1 MRPERVRRRSAASQ
15 LQSLECL
22 GCLALVPSRSDVVLL
37 PFFFWK
43 NEKEKKREGE
53 TIISLSTKVACHSP
67 ELLPGRFSS
76 PSPWL
81 CRALALASGRES
93 ASPRCVLRAALPEAD
108 WLTDCSPASLDCQLV
123 GEGATPTHSALSN
136 LPTHQPLSPMTHLV
150 DCVVTGASGA
160 VKRPSDEGSTFCF
173 FLGYYETDL
182 KMFENAMWKFKNL
195 KSDKVSLKV
204 VLKVSW
210 NRDSPQLKFGCQV
223 RTIKEVQN

>member
-1 MRPERVRRRSAASQ
+1 MSRVSCSCPIPQR
-15 LQSLECL
+15 C
-22 GCLALVPSRSDVVLL
+22 GALTFLFLKKR
-37 PFFFWK
+37 K
-43 NEKEKKREGE
+43 RKKRERE
-53 TIISLSTKVACHSP
+53 TIISLSTKVACHSS

-160 VKRPSDEGSTFCF
+160 VKRPSDEGSTLTVAEGAILF

-182 KMFENAMWKFKNL
+182 KIQKLQK
-195 KSDKVSLKV
+195 
-204 VLKVSW
+204 
-210 NRDSPQLKFGCQV
+210 
-223 RTIKEVQN
+223 